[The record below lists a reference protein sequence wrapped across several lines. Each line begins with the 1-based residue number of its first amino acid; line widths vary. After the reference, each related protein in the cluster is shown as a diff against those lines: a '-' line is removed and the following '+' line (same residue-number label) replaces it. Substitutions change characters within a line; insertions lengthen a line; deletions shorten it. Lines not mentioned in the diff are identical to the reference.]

1 MRVSNPPLCFS
12 AHFRCFL
19 HRWHPD
25 SPSVFDPNSPPS
37 LYKRFSQPA
46 RRFSPSV
53 QLFETPN
60 VCSAR
65 RFLLSFERLPSS
77 TLDILH
83 TSILPHAYTP
93 PCLFLFLFF
102 YIRRARTHFLSQCHE
117 HTSLHVAKGG
127 LFSWRYTHSS
137 GEIGGFSHVHRA
149 SRWRLRIYQP
159 GKMCM

>member
-1 MRVSNPPLCFS
+1 MSRYSLSDLMRVSNPPLCFS
-12 AHFRCFL
+12 THCRCFL
-19 HRWHPD
+19 HRWCPD
-25 SPSVFDPNSPPS
+25 FPSVLDPNSPPP

-77 TLDILH
+77 TLDILRI
-83 TSILPHAYTP
+83 SILLHAYTP

-102 YIRRARTHFLSQCHE
+102 FFLHSQGAHAFPFTMSRTYISSRSERRLVLLA
-117 HTSLHVAKGG
+117 V
-127 LFSWRYTHSS
+127 YT
-137 GEIGGFSHVHRA
+137 
-149 SRWRLRIYQP
+149 Q
-159 GKMCM
+159 